1 MHRMF
6 TFDWLLTRPYCTAG
20 LQQTPYCLEEKE
32 SGRVAY
38 MIVCGLWNFRVMN
51 PIVWLLCNCIMVF
64 THTSLVLKY
73 GEVKQED
80 IIERN
85 SWKLRARS
93 LKANTP
99 SSLAVESLW
108 QCYHLYSFSLHI
120 RQDLVSLSCSAPL
133 LFQVIKT
140 ALVNSAWN
148 SLLIDNFIAQP
159 I

>member
-6 TFDWLLTRPYCTAG
+6 TFDWLLTRPYCTAA
-20 LQQTPYCLEEKE
+20 LQQTPYRSEEEE

-38 MIVCGLWNFRVMN
+38 MIISGLWNFGVMN
-51 PIVWLLCNCIMVF
+51 PIVWLLRNCIMVF

-73 GEVKQED
+73 GEVKQEN

-85 SWKLRARS
+85 SWKLRASS
-93 LKANTP
+93 LKASTP

-120 RQDLVSLSCSAPL
+120 RQGLVSLSCSAPL

-148 SLLIDNFIAQP
+148 SLLNFIAQS